1 MSDSDIAHQLRSTA
15 DTFAAV
21 FGRPPTA
28 AATAPGRVNLIGEHT
43 DYNDGFVLP
52 MAIERQTVIV
62 AAPRDDRTV
71 RLRSTAF
78 NDEAVFELSPD
89 PLPGEPSWSNYF
101 RGPIKLCLDAG
112 LTLDHGFDAMVDS
125 TVPTGGGLSSSASL
139 EVATATL
146 MEVLSGKTLDPVA
159 KALLAQKA
167 EHDYAGVPCGIMDQ
181 FISAMGKQGA
191 ALLIDCRTHETTD
204 VPLADPS
211 IEVLI
216 INSNVKHE
224 LTGGEYAQR
233 RAECEAAAR
242 MLGVQALRDATM
254 KQLDA
259 AIDDLS
265 DTEYRRA
272 RHIIGENERTLDA
285 AAALRRGDWPEAGSL
300 MFASHDA
307 LRDDFQVS
315 CEELDIL
322 VELAARACPEH
333 EGRPA
338 IIGSRMTGGGFGG
351 CTVSLVHAE
360 AAEAVTRFICDAYRG
375 ATGIEPTAFTTR
387 PAAGAR
393 ALEL

>member
-1 MSDSDIAHQLRSTA
+1 MSDSDVANQLRATA
-15 DTFAAV
+15 DAFADAY
-21 FGRPPTA
+21 GHPPTV

-62 AAPRDDRTV
+62 ASPRDDQTI

-78 NDEAVFELSPD
+78 DEDAVFALSQNL
-89 PLPGEPSWSNYF
+89 LPGEPDWSNYF
-101 RGPIKLCLDAG
+101 RGPIKLCLDTG
-112 LTLDHGFDAMVDS
+112 LVLNHGFDAMIDS

-146 MEVLSGKTLDPVA
+146 MEVLSGQTLDPVG
-159 KALLAQKA
+159 KALLAQQA

-204 VPLADPS
+204 VPMADPS
-211 IEVLI
+211 VEVLI
-216 INSNVKHE
+216 INSNVKHA

-233 RAECEAAAR
+233 RAECEAAAKT
-242 MLGVQALRDATM
+242 LGVAALRDASM
-254 KQLDA
+254 KQLEAFKDE
-259 AIDDLS
+259 LS

-272 RHIIGENERTLDA
+272 RHVIGENERTLDA
-285 AAALRRGDWPEAGSL
+285 AAALRRGDWPTAGTL

-307 LRDDFQVS
+307 LRDDFEVS
-315 CEELDIL
+315 CQELDIL
-322 VELAARACPEH
+322 VDLATQACPEYD
-333 EGRPA
+333 GRPA
-338 IIGSRMTGGGFGG
+338 VIGSRMTGGGFGG
-351 CTVSLVHAE
+351 CTVSLVHTDAAE
-360 AAEAVTRFICDAYRG
+360 AATRFICDGYRD

-393 ALEL
+393 ALDL

>member
-1 MSDSDIAHQLRSTA
+1 MSDSDISHQLHTTA
-15 DTFAAV
+15 NAFAAA

-62 AAPRDDRTV
+62 AAPREDRTIH
-71 RLRSTAF
+71 LRSTAF
-78 NDEAVFELSPD
+78 DDEAVFELSPGL
-89 PLPGEPSWSNYF
+89 LPGEPSWSNYF

-112 LTLDHGFDAMVDS
+112 LILDRGFDAMVDS
-125 TVPTGGGLSSSASL
+125 TVPTGGGLSSSASI

-146 MEVLSGKTLDPVA
+146 MEVLSGKTLAPVD
-159 KALLAQKA
+159 KALLAQRA
-167 EHDYAGVPCGIMDQ
+167 EHEYAGMPCGIMDQ

-204 VPLADPS
+204 VPMADPS
-211 IEVLI
+211 IAVLI

-242 MLGVQALRDATM
+242 MLGVKALRDATM

-259 AIDDLS
+259 AINDLS

-285 AAALRRGDWPEAGSL
+285 AAALRRGDWPEAGAL

-322 VELAARACPEH
+322 VELAARACPEL

-338 IIGSRMTGGGFGG
+338 VIGSRMTGGGFGG
-351 CTVSLVHAE
+351 CTVSLVHTD
-360 AAEAVTRFICDAYRG
+360 AADAVTRFICDAYRG
-375 ATGIEPTAFTTR
+375 ATGIEPTAFLTR

-393 ALEL
+393 ALGV